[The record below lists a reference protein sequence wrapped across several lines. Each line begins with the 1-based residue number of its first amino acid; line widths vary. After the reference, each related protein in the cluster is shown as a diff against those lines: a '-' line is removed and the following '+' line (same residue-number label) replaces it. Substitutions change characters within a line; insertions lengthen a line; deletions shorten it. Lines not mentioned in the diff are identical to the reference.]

1 MPSTPFDLHKLGWK
15 AFEDLV
21 ACIFREVMGQS
32 FQSFTAGPDGGRDGA
47 FYGTW
52 ETQCGD
58 TLSGS
63 FTIQCKHSSK
73 PESNLTDSRIQDEL
87 VTIEHLAAEGLADVY
102 IFVTNMRLSG
112 NVENTATRVI
122 QAAGAGTA
130 RIYGPRWIDAQISE
144 NPRLRRLVPR
154 LYGLGDLT
162 QIMTHQAYRQA
173 RSTLEHLAPDLVSF
187 VPTDSYR
194 KCAHALR
201 EYGFVLLLGEPAS
214 GKTMIASLLAL
225 SAADEWGLQTL
236 LLGGPE
242 DFIRFWNPDDP
253 GQFFWVDDAF
263 GSTQYDPRRAREWNQ
278 RLPLLKTAIGKGARA
293 IFTSRDYIFRA
304 AMNDLKTS
312 SFELFQDSRITIQV
326 EHLTE
331 LERQQILYNHLKCGK
346 QSNDFRGAV
355 KPWLAQAAV
364 TPKFLPEIARR
375 FADPKFTK
383 DVFPTEGSVKGF
395 FNEPVE
401 WLERVLSN
409 LAGPEKAAIALIFI
423 EGGRISIPIPEEAHV
438 LRTISTMRSTVGDVK
453 AAMNS
458 LNDSIVRRTREDG
471 REYWRFRHPTVQDA
485 FAAHVGSNPELIDIY
500 LAGVPT
506 ERLMD
511 EVTCGDMNID
521 GVKIVV
527 CRERFPAVL
536 NKLKTVR
543 RNPRTLFDPLSS
555 FLRRRCSGEFLKQ
568 YFSQI
573 EPIDSL
579 PSQIGFLRK
588 YDDALILLC
597 RLHASRLLPESNRRA
612 AVERISDLAIQWYS
626 CEFVE
631 APINQLLTNEE
642 REALLAEL
650 SDVLF
655 SNASDIIHESKES
668 WDEEED
674 PSELFSIL
682 KTTLD
687 YFEQNETEE
696 NQLQVV
702 EFLAEIND
710 AILDM
715 AAEQSDSPSF
725 SALDAEKTPASI
737 ELHELSIFND
747 IDE

>member
-32 FQSFTAGPDGGRDGA
+32 FQSFTVGPDGGRDGA

-52 ETQCGD
+52 EAQCGD
-58 TLSGS
+58 ILSGN

-73 PESNLTDSRIQDEL
+73 PERNLNNSAIQDEL
-87 VTIEHLAAEGLADVY
+87 AKIEHLAADGLADIY
-102 IFVTNMRLSG
+102 ILVTNLKLPG
-112 NVENTATRVI
+112 NVEKTARHAI

-130 RIYGPRWIDAQISE
+130 RIYGPRWIDAKISE

-173 RSTLEHLAPDLVSF
+173 RTTLEHLAPDLVTF

-201 EYGFVLLLGEPAS
+201 ECGFVLLLGEPAC
-214 GKTMIASLLAL
+214 GKTMIANLLAL
-225 SAADEWGLQTL
+225 SAADEWELQTL
-236 LLGGPE
+236 LLTCPE
-242 DFIRFWNPDDP
+242 DLTRLWNPDDP

-263 GSTQYDPRRAREWNQ
+263 GSTQYDPGRAREWNH

-293 IFTSRDYIFRA
+293 VFTSRDYIFRA

-312 SFELFQDSRITIQV
+312 SFELFQDSRVTIQV
-326 EHLTE
+326 ELLTKF
-331 LERQQILYNHLKCGK
+331 ERQQILYNHLKCGK
-346 QSNDFRGAV
+346 QSLEFRGTV
-355 KPWLAQAAV
+355 KPWLAQAAA

-375 FADPKFTK
+375 FADPRFTK
-383 DVFPTEGSVKGF
+383 DILPTGASVTNF
-395 FNEPVE
+395 FNKPVE

-423 EGGRISIPIPEEAHV
+423 EGGRISIPIPEDTRI
-438 LRTISTMRSTVGDVK
+438 LRTISTMRSTVGNVK

-458 LNDSIVRRTREDG
+458 LDDSLVRRTREDG

-485 FAAHVGSNPELIDIY
+485 FASHVGSNPELIDIY

-511 EVTCGDMNID
+511 EVTCGDMNLD

-527 CRERFPAVL
+527 ATDRFPAVL
-536 NKLKTVR
+536 SKLRTVKR
-543 RNPRTLFDPLSS
+543 ESLALFDPLSA

-573 EPIDSL
+573 EPMEAL
-579 PSQIGFLRK
+579 PSQIGFLQK

-597 RLHASRLLPESNRRA
+597 RLHASQLLPEPIRRT
-612 AVERISDLAIQWYS
+612 AVKRIADLAIQWCS
-626 CEFVE
+626 CEFIE
-631 APINQLLTNEE
+631 EPIVQLFGVGEKNT
-642 REALLAEL
+642 LLAEL

-655 SNASDIIHESKES
+655 SNASDIIEEIRTS
-668 WDEEED
+668 WDEEDD
-674 PSELFSIL
+674 PTELFSIL
-682 KTTLD
+682 KTTLQ
-687 YFEQNETEE
+687 YFEE
-696 NQLQVV
+696 NGAEDEQLQVAD
-702 EFLAEIND
+702 LLLEID
-710 AILDM
+710 HAISVM
-715 AAEQSDSPSF
+715 NTEQYESPNF
-725 SALDAEKTPASI
+725 NELDAVETPTSTEAQQM
-737 ELHELSIFND
+737 SIFD
-747 IDE
+747 DVDE

>member
-1 MPSTPFDLHKLGWK
+1 MPPTPFDLHKLGWK

-73 PESNLTDSRIQDEL
+73 PESNLTDSTIHDEL

-112 NVENTATRVI
+112 NVENTATRAI

-162 QIMTHQAYRQA
+162 RIMTHQAYRQA
-173 RSTLEHLAPDLVSF
+173 RSTLEHLAPDLVTF

-194 KCAHALR
+194 KCAHALGK
-201 EYGFVLLLGEPAS
+201 YGFVLLLGEPAS

-236 LLGGPE
+236 LLAGPE
-242 DFIRFWNPDDP
+242 DFTRLWNPDDP

-312 SFELFQDSRITIQV
+312 SFELFQDSRISIQV

-346 QSNDFRGAV
+346 QSIEFRGAV
-355 KPWLAQAAV
+355 KPWLAQ
-364 TPKFLPEIARR
+364 
-375 FADPKFTK
+375 
-383 DVFPTEGSVKGF
+383 
-395 FNEPVE
+395 
-401 WLERVLSN
+401 
-409 LAGPEKAAIALIFI
+409 
-423 EGGRISIPIPEEAHV
+423 
-438 LRTISTMRSTVGDVK
+438 
-453 AAMNS
+453 
-458 LNDSIVRRTREDG
+458 
-471 REYWRFRHPTVQDA
+471 
-485 FAAHVGSNPELIDIY
+485 
-500 LAGVPT
+500 
-506 ERLMD
+506 
-511 EVTCGDMNID
+511 
-521 GVKIVV
+521 
-527 CRERFPAVL
+527 
-536 NKLKTVR
+536 
-543 RNPRTLFDPLSS
+543 
-555 FLRRRCSGEFLKQ
+555 
-568 YFSQI
+568 
-573 EPIDSL
+573 
-579 PSQIGFLRK
+579 
-588 YDDALILLC
+588 
-597 RLHASRLLPESNRRA
+597 A

-631 APINQLLTNEE
+631 EPINQLLTNEE

-655 SNASDIIHESKES
+655 SNANDIIHEIKES

-715 AAEQSDSPSF
+715 TAEQSESPGF
-725 SALDAEKTPASI
+725 SALDAEKTPTST
-737 ELHELSIFND
+737 ELQEVGIFSD